1 MAWSADG
8 WIQAGA
14 RLERETKAARRDSG
28 RVDVSGPLY
37 TLRKHWVLTS
47 CLVLLTLFAA
57 VGAWVKTSG
66 PYQSES
72 QVVFLASQ
80 QASKLNGNNPYL
92 SFQDSLNMTGDIVR
106 EGVMDPRVVAA
117 LAAKGFKDTYLVQ
130 DDPLSAGPVL
140 DVIATGPT
148 KAGVMATQAA
158 VTADVQSQL
167 QQLQS
172 DVLPKNQITSQVIS
186 SSLQPT
192 LLITKKARPVVAV
205 LFLGVLLILVVP
217 QIVDAVQNRY
227 GNRRKKGQ
235 RPWTPIETAPSP
247 PASGDGSGSSQLT
260 PTAGQLTPT
269 VGQRA
274 EPNGKAAPEPANRH
288 EPTSSMI
295 DF

>member
-1 MAWSADG
+1 
-8 WIQAGA
+8 
-14 RLERETKAARRDSG
+14 
-28 RVDVSGPLY
+28 VSGPLY
-37 TLRKHWVLTS
+37 TLRKHWVLTL

-66 PYQSES
+66 PYQAES

-130 DDPLSAGPVL
+130 DDVLSAGPVL
-140 DVIATGPT
+140 DIIATGPT

-205 LFLGVLLILVVP
+205 LFLGALLILIVP

-235 RPWTPIETAPSP
+235 RPWTPVETAPNP
-247 PASGDGSGSSQLT
+247 HASGDRSRSS
-260 PTAGQLTPT
+260 QLTPT

-274 EPNGKAAPEPANRH
+274 EPNGKAAPEPANRQ
-288 EPTSSMI
+288 EPRSSMI

>member
-1 MAWSADG
+1 M
-8 WIQAGA
+8 
-14 RLERETKAARRDSG
+14 
-28 RVDVSGPLY
+28 DVSGALH
-37 TLRKHWVLTS
+37 TLRKHWILTS
-47 CLVLLTLFAA
+47 VLVLLTLIAA
-57 VGAWVKTSG
+57 MGAWTKISG
-66 PYQSES
+66 PYQSTS
-72 QVVFLASQ
+72 QVVFLASEQ
-80 QASKLNGNNPYL
+80 TSKPNGNNPYL
-92 SFQDSLNMTGDIVR
+92 SFDDTLSTTADIVR
-106 EGVMDPRVVAA
+106 REVLDPRIVAA
-117 LAAKGFKDTYLVQ
+117 LAARGFTDTYDIE
-130 DDPLSAGPVL
+130 DDPLGIGPVL
-140 DVIATGPT
+140 DITATGPT

-205 LFLGVLLILVVP
+205 LFLGALLILIVP

-235 RPWTPIETAPSP
+235 RPWTPVETAPNP
-247 PASGDGSGSSQLT
+247 HASGDRSRSS
-260 PTAGQLTPT
+260 QLTPT

-274 EPNGKAAPEPANRH
+274 EPNGKAAPEPANRQ
-288 EPTSSMI
+288 EPRSSMI

>member
-1 MAWSADG
+1 
-8 WIQAGA
+8 
-14 RLERETKAARRDSG
+14 
-28 RVDVSGPLY
+28 VSGPLY

-47 CLVLLTLFAA
+47 VLVLLTLVAA
-57 VGAWVKTSG
+57 VAAWAKTSG

-117 LAAKGFKDTYLVQ
+117 LAAKGFKATYLVQ

-140 DVIATGPT
+140 DIIATGPT

-167 QQLQS
+167 LELQS
-172 DVLPKNQITSQVIS
+172 DILPKNQITSRVIS
-186 SSLQPT
+186 SSLEPT

-205 LFLGVLLILVVP
+205 LILGGLLILVIP
-217 QIVDAVQNRY
+217 QIVEAVQNRY

-235 RPWTPIETAPSP
+235 RPWTPIEKAPSP
-247 PASGDGSGSSQLT
+247 TASGDGSRSSQLT

-274 EPNGKAAPEPANRH
+274 ETNGKAAPEAGNRQ

>member
-1 MAWSADG
+1 M
-8 WIQAGA
+8 
-14 RLERETKAARRDSG
+14 
-28 RVDVSGPLY
+28 DVSGALH
-37 TLRKHWVLTS
+37 TLRKHWILTS
-47 CLVLLTLFAA
+47 ILVLLTL
-57 VGAWVKTSG
+57 VGAMQAWVKISG

-80 QASKLNGNNPYL
+80 QASKPNGSNPYL
-92 SFQDSLNMTGDIVR
+92 SFDGTLSTTADIVR
-106 EGVMDPRVVAA
+106 REVLDPRIVAA
-117 LAAKGFKDTYLVQ
+117 LAARGFKETYDIQ
-130 DDPLSAGPVL
+130 NDPLGVGPIL
-140 DVIATGPT
+140 DITSTGPT

-205 LFLGVLLILVVP
+205 LILGVLLILVVP
-217 QIVDAVQNRY
+217 QLVEAVQNRF
-227 GNRRKKGQ
+227 GNRRKRGQ
-235 RPWTPIETAPSP
+235 RPWTPVEKAPSL
-247 PASGDGSGSSQLT
+247 PASDDGFRSSQLTPTASQLT

-274 EPNGKAAPEPANRH
+274 ETNGKADPEAANRRDS
-288 EPTSSMI
+288 TSSMI

>member
-1 MAWSADG
+1 VAWSADG

-14 RLERETKAARRDSG
+14 RLERETKAARRDGG

-47 CLVLLTLFAA
+47 CLVLLTLFAS

-66 PYQSES
+66 PYQAES

-130 DDPLSAGPVL
+130 DDVLSAGPVL
-140 DVIATGPT
+140 DIIATGPT

-205 LFLGVLLILVVP
+205 LFLGALLILIVP

-235 RPWTPIETAPSP
+235 RPWTPVETAPSP
-247 PASGDGSGSSQLT
+247 HASGDRSRSS
-260 PTAGQLTPT
+260 QLTPT

-274 EPNGKAAPEPANRH
+274 EPNGKAAPEPANRQ
-288 EPTSSMI
+288 EPRSSMI

>member
-1 MAWSADG
+1 
-8 WIQAGA
+8 
-14 RLERETKAARRDSG
+14 
-28 RVDVSGPLY
+28 
-37 TLRKHWVLTS
+37 VLTS

-106 EGVMDPRVVAA
+106 QGVMDPRVVAA
-117 LAAKGFKDTYLVQ
+117 LAAKGFKDAYIVQ

-140 DVIATGPT
+140 DIIATGPT

-172 DVLPKNQITSQVIS
+172 DAPKNQITSQVIS

-247 PASGDGSGSSQLT
+247 PASGDESSKLT

-274 EPNGKAAPEPANRH
+274 EPNGKAAPEPANRRADVEH
-288 EPTSSMI
+288 
-295 DF
+295 DRFLAQ

>member
-14 RLERETKAARRDSG
+14 RPERETKAARHDSG

-47 CLVLLTLFAA
+47 VLVLLTLVAA
-57 VGAWVKTSG
+57 VAAWVKTSG

-106 EGVMDPRVVAA
+106 QSVMDPRVVAA

-140 DVIATGPT
+140 DIIATGPT

-158 VTADVQSQL
+158 VTADVQNQL
-167 QQLQS
+167 LELQS
-172 DVLPKNQITSQVIS
+172 DILPKNQITSQVIS
-186 SSLQPT
+186 SSLEPT

-205 LFLGVLLILVVP
+205 LILGGLLILVIP
-217 QIVDAVQNRY
+217 QIVEAVQNRY
-227 GNRRKKGQ
+227 GNRRKKGR
-235 RPWTPIETAPSP
+235 RPWTPIEKAPSP
-247 PASGDGSGSSQLT
+247 AASGDGSRSSQLT

-274 EPNGKAAPEPANRH
+274 ETNGKAAPEPANRH

>member
-1 MAWSADG
+1 
-8 WIQAGA
+8 
-14 RLERETKAARRDSG
+14 
-28 RVDVSGPLY
+28 
-37 TLRKHWVLTS
+37 VLTS
-47 CLVLLTLFAA
+47 SLVLLTLAA
-57 VGAWVKTSG
+57 AIGAWVKTSG

-106 EGVMDPRVVAA
+106 QGVMDPRVVAA
-117 LAAKGFKDTYLVQ
+117 LAAKGFKDTYIVQ
-130 DDPLSAGPVL
+130 DDVLTAGPVL
-140 DVIATGPT
+140 DIIATGPT

-172 DVLPKNQITSQVIS
+172 DVLPKNQITSSVIS

-205 LFLGVLLILVVP
+205 LIIGILLILVIP
-217 QIVDAVQNRY
+217 QIVDAVQNRAR
-227 GNRRKKGQ
+227 NRRKKGQ
-235 RPWTPIETAPSP
+235 RPWTPVETAPGAAS
-247 PASGDGSGSSQLT
+247 SGDGSRPIQRT
-260 PTAGQLTPT
+260 PMAGQLTPT

-274 EPNGKAAPEPANRH
+274 EANGNAGQEAGNRR
-288 EPTSSMI
+288 EQPSSSMI

>member
-1 MAWSADG
+1 MN
-8 WIQAGA
+8 
-14 RLERETKAARRDSG
+14 
-28 RVDVSGPLY
+28 GPLY

-47 CLVLLTLFAA
+47 FLVLLTLVAA

-66 PYQSES
+66 PYQSQS
-72 QVVFLASQ
+72 QVVFLASE

-106 EGVMDPRVVAA
+106 QGVMDPRVVAA
-117 LAAKGFKDTYLVQ
+117 LAAKGFKDSYIVQ

-140 DVIATGPT
+140 DIIATGPT

-205 LFLGVLLILVVP
+205 LILGVLLILVIP
-217 QIVDAVQNRY
+217 QIVEAVQNRY

-235 RPWTPIETAPSP
+235 RPWTPIEKAPSAP
-247 PASGDGSGSSQLT
+247 VSGDGSRSSQLT
-260 PTAGQLTPT
+260 PTAGHLTPT
-269 VGQRA
+269 AGQRA
-274 EPNGKAAPEPANRH
+274 GTNGKADAEAADRRDS
-288 EPTSSMI
+288 TSSMI

>member
-1 MAWSADG
+1 
-8 WIQAGA
+8 
-14 RLERETKAARRDSG
+14 
-28 RVDVSGPLY
+28 VDGPLY

-47 CLVLLTLFAA
+47 VLVLLTLVAA
-57 VGAWVKTSG
+57 IGAWVKTSG

-72 QVVFLASQ
+72 QVVFLASE

-106 EGVMDPRVVAA
+106 QGVMDPRVVAA
-117 LAAKGFKDTYLVQ
+117 LAAKGFKDAYIVQ

-140 DVIATGPT
+140 DIIATGPT

-167 QQLQS
+167 LQLQS
-172 DVLPKNQITSQVIS
+172 DVLPKNQIQSKVIS
-186 SSLQPT
+186 SSLEPT

-205 LFLGVLLILVVP
+205 LILGILLTLVIP
-217 QIVDAVQNRY
+217 QLVEAVQKRY
-227 GNRRKKGQ
+227 GNRRKRGQ
-235 RPWTPIETAPSP
+235 RPWTPVEKAPSP
-247 PASGDGSGSSQLT
+247 PASTDGSRSSQLPPTASQLT

-274 EPNGKAAPEPANRH
+274 ETNGKADSEAANR
-288 EPTSSMI
+288 ESTSSMI

>member
-1 MAWSADG
+1 MN
-8 WIQAGA
+8 
-14 RLERETKAARRDSG
+14 
-28 RVDVSGPLY
+28 GPLY

-47 CLVLLTLFAA
+47 FLVLLTLVAA

-66 PYQSES
+66 PYQSQS

-106 EGVMDPRVVAA
+106 QGVMDPRVVAA
-117 LAAKGFKDTYLVQ
+117 LAAKGFKDSYLVQ

-140 DVIATGPT
+140 DIIATGPT

-205 LFLGVLLILVVP
+205 LILGVLLILVIP
-217 QIVDAVQNRY
+217 QLVEAVQNRF
-227 GNRRKKGQ
+227 GSRRKKGQ
-235 RPWTPIETAPSP
+235 RPWTPVEKAPSL
-247 PASGDGSGSSQLT
+247 PASDDGFRSSQLTPTASQLT

-274 EPNGKAAPEPANRH
+274 ETNGKADPEAANRRDS
-288 EPTSSMI
+288 TSSMI

>member
-1 MAWSADG
+1 
-8 WIQAGA
+8 
-14 RLERETKAARRDSG
+14 
-28 RVDVSGPLY
+28 VSGVLY
-37 TLRKHWVLTS
+37 TLRKHWLLTS
-47 CLVLLTLFAA
+47 LLVLLTLVAA

-92 SFQDSLNMTGDIVR
+92 SFQDSLNMTGDIVAR
-106 EGVMDPRVVAA
+106 GVMDARVVAA
-117 LAAKGFKDTYLVQ
+117 LAAKGYTDKYIVQ
-130 DDPLSAGPVL
+130 DDPLAVGPVL

-167 QQLQS
+167 LQLQS
-172 DVLPKNQITSQVIS
+172 DILPKNQITSQVIS

-192 LLITKKARPVVAV
+192 LLVTKKARPVVAV
-205 LFLGVLLILVVP
+205 LIVGILLILAIPMAVE
-217 QIVDAVQNRY
+217 AVQSGYR
-227 GNRRKKGQ
+227 NRRKKSQ
-235 RPWTPIETAPSP
+235 RPWTPVETPPSAPLPS
-247 PASGDGSGSSQLT
+247 DGLSRPSQLT

-274 EPNGKAAPEPANRH
+274 ETNGKADPETANHH
-288 EPTSSMI
+288 ETASSII

>member
-1 MAWSADG
+1 VAWPADG
-8 WIQAGA
+8 RVQAGA

-28 RVDVSGPLY
+28 RVDVTGPLY

-47 CLVLLTLFAA
+47 SLVLLTLVAA
-57 VGAWVKTSG
+57 VGAWVGTSG

-106 EGVMDPRVVAA
+106 QGVMDPRVVAA
-117 LAAKGFKDTYLVQ
+117 LAAKGFKDAYIVQ

-140 DVIATGPT
+140 DIIATGHS

-172 DVLPKNQITSQVIS
+172 DVLPKNQITSKVIS

-205 LFLGVLLILVVP
+205 LFLGVLLILVIP
-217 QIVDAVQNRY
+217 QIVEAVQNRY
-227 GNRRKKGQ
+227 WNRRRKGQ
-235 RPWTPIETAPSP
+235 RPWAPIETAPSP
-247 PASGDGSGSSQLT
+247 PSSGDGSRSSQLT

-269 VGQRA
+269 VGQRP
-274 EPNGKAAPEPANRH
+274 ETNGKAAPEAANRQ

>member
-1 MAWSADG
+1 
-8 WIQAGA
+8 
-14 RLERETKAARRDSG
+14 
-28 RVDVSGPLY
+28 VSGPLY

-66 PYQSES
+66 PYQAES

-130 DDPLSAGPVL
+130 ADPLSAGPVL
-140 DVIATGPT
+140 DIIATGPT
-148 KAGVMATQAA
+148 KSGVMATQAA

-205 LFLGVLLILVVP
+205 LFLGVLLILIVP

-235 RPWTPIETAPSP
+235 RPWTPVETAPSP
-247 PASGDGSGSSQLT
+247 PASGDGSRSSQLT

-274 EPNGKAAPEPANRH
+274 EPNGKPAPEPANRH
-288 EPTSSMI
+288 EPSSSMI